1 MGGNNRSVLLL
12 VSVSENSAFCVVTH
26 ATGITYYY
34 VCVFTEN
41 HRVHFD
47 ENKDLV
53 GKDNGISVEQKN
65 GKLEVY
71 LGFLQ
76 VNHRYSI
83 SLSVP
88 ITFCHSG
95 DCGEIVL
102 DSSTLKPYLRIT
114 SATVSQDMIDFQL
127 ELLAHKQNLL
137 VEEFSFR
144 LSDVK
149 EAFTVSVHAKVL
161 GRLIVI

>member
-1 MGGNNRSVLLL
+1 MCLKTRLFVLWH
-12 VSVSENSAFCVVTH
+12 TRQ
-26 ATGITYYY
+26 GTYYY
-34 VCVFTEN
+34 VCVFTEI

-53 GKDNGISVEQKN
+53 GKDNEISVEQKN
-65 GKLEVY
+65 SKLEVY

-76 VNHRYSI
+76 VKHRYSI
-83 SLSVP
+83 SFSVP
-88 ITFCHSG
+88 RTFCHSG
-95 DCGEIVL
+95 DFGEIVV
-102 DSSTLKPYLRIT
+102 DNATLKPYLRIM

-149 EAFTVSVHAKVL
+149 EAFTVSVNAKVL
-161 GRLIVI
+161 GRPILI

>member
-1 MGGNNRSVLLL
+1 MYLCLKTPLSVLWH
-12 VSVSENSAFCVVTH
+12 TRQ
-26 ATGITYYY
+26 GTYYY
-34 VCVFTEN
+34 VCVFTEI

-88 ITFCHSG
+88 RTFCHSG

-102 DSSTLKPYLRIT
+102 DSATLKPYLRIT

-127 ELLAHKQNLL
+127 ELLAHKQNL

-149 EAFTVSVHAKVL
+149 EAFAVSVHAKVL

>member
-1 MGGNNRSVLLL
+1 MGGNISVLLF
-12 VSVSENSAFCVVTH
+12 VSLSENSAFCVVTH
-26 ATGITYYY
+26 AIGYYY
-34 VCVFTEN
+34 VCVFTEI

-53 GKDNGISVEQKN
+53 GKDNEITVEQKN
-65 GKLEVY
+65 NKLDVY

-76 VNHRYSI
+76 VKHRYSI
-83 SLSVP
+83 SFSVP
-88 ITFCHSG
+88 RRFCHSG
-95 DCGEIVL
+95 DSGEIAV
-102 DSSTLKPYLRIT
+102 DNTTLKPYLRIT

-149 EAFTVSVHAKVL
+149 DVFIVSINAKVL
-161 GRLIVI
+161 GRFILI